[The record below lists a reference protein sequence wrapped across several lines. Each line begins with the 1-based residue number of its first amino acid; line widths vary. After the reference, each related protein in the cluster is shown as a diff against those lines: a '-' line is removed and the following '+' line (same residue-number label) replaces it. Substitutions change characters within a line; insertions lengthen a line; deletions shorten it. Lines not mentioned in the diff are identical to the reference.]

1 MLPRVALRNVL
12 RAPRRTLAILATMV
26 FGVFFLG
33 TFHAFNTGLLDGV
46 KNNTIH
52 ARYGHGQIDTAGYR
66 EHIYERPWEHWIAD
80 YPKLHDALM
89 ASGAVR
95 QVFPRVTFGAIVT
108 NGANTTTISAVGQ
121 GVDGAAESSFFTLL
135 NVEQGRPLGDEPK
148 GALVGVG
155 LARSLGLK
163 IGDRLTVLTNTVDGR
178 LNGVDLTVTGIF
190 HNGSPELDDS
200 LFRMQLGQAQAL
212 LETDKVETVAVGLA
226 DEHDWPRVEALV
238 ARDFPALESAPFNV
252 VDHVNYQQFV
262 DWLKSQFGVIEIII
276 LMIVLFG
283 ILNNVSTGV
292 LERKQ
297 EFGCLKANGETAGDV
312 LGMVAFE
319 ALILGVAGAAIG
331 ALLVLALVHGLRA
344 GFDMPPTPGLT
355 RPSHMVLSIDP
366 SLLLQTC
373 VAPVVVAVL
382 AAVLAGL
389 RVARMPIADALRST

>member
-1 MLPRVALRNVL
+1 MLLRVALRNVL
-12 RAPRRTLAILATMV
+12 RSPRRTLAILATMV

-33 TFHAFNTGLLDGV
+33 TFHAFNAGLLGGV

-52 ARYGHGQIDTAGYR
+52 ARYGDGQINTAGYR
-66 EHIYERPWEHWIAD
+66 DKIYERPWEHWIDD
-80 YPKLHDALM
+80 YAKLHDALM
-89 ASGAVR
+89 ASGAVA
-95 QVFPRVTFGAIVT
+95 QVFPRITFGAIVT

-121 GVDGAAESSFFTLL
+121 GVDGVAESSFFTLL
-135 NVEQGRPLGDEPK
+135 NVEQGAPLGSEEK

-163 IGDRLTVLTNTVDGR
+163 IGDRLTVLTNTLEGS

-190 HNGSPELDDS
+190 HNGSPELDDT
-200 LFRMQLGQAQAL
+200 LFRMQLGQAQQL
-212 LETDKVETVAVGLA
+212 LQTDKVETVSVGLV
-226 DEHDWPRVEALV
+226 DERAWPRVEAVV
-238 ARDFPALESAPFNV
+238 ARDFPALEAAPFNV

-276 LMIVLFG
+276 LTIVLFG

-297 EFGCLKANGETAGDV
+297 EIGCLKANGDTAADV
-312 LGMVAFE
+312 LGMVALE
-319 ALILGVAGAAIG
+319 ALVLGVIGAAVG
-331 ALLVLALVHGLRA
+331 ALLVVVLVYALRA

-355 RPSHMVLSIDP
+355 RPSHMVLAIEP
-366 SLLLQTC
+366 AKLLETC
-373 VAPVVVAVL
+373 VTPVVVAVV

-389 RVARMPIADALRST
+389 RVARMPIAEALRSA